1 MRKVD
6 DILKFSEL
14 LQSTKSLKEKID
26 ELDSFIANSVTE
38 NNFDL
43 IKEVELASSIRELMS
58 HVTVSYIEAASNPVT
73 PFNKLKT
80 NQSHP

>member
-26 ELDSFIANSVTE
+26 ELDSFIAESVTE

-43 IKEVELASSIRELMS
+43 IREVALASSIRELMS
-58 HVTVSYIEAASNPVT
+58 HVTVAYIEAASNPVKS
-73 PFNKLKT
+73 FNKLKT

>member
-26 ELDSFIANSVTE
+26 ELDSFIAESVTE

-43 IKEVELASSIRELMS
+43 IREVALASSIRELMS
-58 HVTVSYIEAASNPVT
+58 HGTVA
-73 PFNKLKT
+73 
-80 NQSHP
+80 

>member
-26 ELDSFIANSVTE
+26 ELDSFIAESVTE

-43 IKEVELASSIRELMS
+43 IREVALASSIRELMG
-58 HVTVSYIEAASNPVT
+58 HVTVAYIEASSNPVK